1 MVEKKEEGFAEG
13 GSGDLVCCGEGLVWG
28 RARPLFLA
36 AGQGL
41 GEIGA
46 AEGGWDII

>member
-13 GSGDLVCCGEGLVWG
+13 RSWYLECCGKGLARG
-28 RARPLFLA
+28 GARPLFLA

-41 GEIGA
+41 GEVGA
-46 AEGGWDII
+46 TEGGWDVI